1 MEQEKY
7 FEKNMETLKK
17 RNETLYKA
25 ICEYTLVEEEYH
37 PEKVLAKDGT
47 EIMKITKDGKE
58 CFLNSQYRPVKEAVT
73 FVEQYDKV
81 SDYSFMVFLGFG
93 NGIIARQLRQS
104 MGEHVALCFYE
115 PSIEIFM
122 HVIQNYDISDLLT
135 AGNVYIIVNRLNKE
149 DMQAVLGSNIK
160 FDTYQ
165 NAIYDA
171 LPKYRQL
178 FLEDN
183 QWLEDLYRQDVV
195 NIMAYIETQ
204 QTFGKQF
211 VINAIHNMKYLL
223 NCNYR
228 DDFKDVFPKDMP
240 AVVVAAGPSLENNI
254 EVLKK
259 MKGKALIVAV
269 DTALRYLT
277 EQGMKPDLA
286 ITVDAKK
293 PIHLFDSEDIRKLM
307 LVSDCSGNHQA
318 VELLSGQKLIFS
330 GGNYV
335 YYKKVFALKERE
347 FGFLKNGGSVATVA
361 FSLLR
366 EWGFRRI
373 VLVGQ
378 DLALAPD
385 KVHAGK
391 DDVDLHKLNG
401 NKIAIKGYYGDT
413 VYTTWDYNEYRRWFE
428 RMIEEENCP
437 EVINA
442 TEGGAKIKGAIQ
454 MPLQKV
460 LDTYCTREF
469 DFEKAI
475 EEVPPTFTE
484 EDRPK
489 LLAMWE
495 ESVKNIEKLKRNFK
509 EGIHLIED
517 EIRLISRGSYTKGNI
532 RNIHKKLNKIFE
544 ECDSYMEIQFIDS
557 MVAEKEERILDDIYE
572 MEESNDEEHCRLLE
586 KLKTYLLSMQNVTDE
601 VRELFQTVIKEMKV
615 S

>member
-7 FEKNMETLKK
+7 FEKNMMALKE
-17 RNETLYKA
+17 RDEMLYKA
-25 ICEYTLVEEEYH
+25 ICEYTPAEEGCC
-37 PEKVLAKDGT
+37 PQKVLAKDGT
-47 EIMKITKDGKE
+47 EITKITKDGKE
-58 CFLNSQYRPVKEAVT
+58 WFLNSQYRPVQEAVT
-73 FVEQYDKV
+73 FVEQYNKV
-81 SDYSFMVFLGFG
+81 SDYSFMVFLGLG

-104 MGEHVALCFYE
+104 MGEHVRLCFYE
-115 PSIEIFM
+115 PSVEIFM
-122 HVIQNYDISDLLT
+122 HVIQNYDISDLLA

-149 DMQAVLGSNIK
+149 KMQIVLGANIQ

-195 NIMAYIETQ
+195 NIMAYIQTQ
-204 QTFGKQF
+204 QEFGKYF
-211 VINAIHNMKYLL
+211 VINAIQNMKYLL

-228 DDFKDVFPKDMP
+228 DDFKDIFPKDMP
-240 AVVVAAGPSLENNI
+240 AVVVAAGPSLEKNI
-254 EVLKK
+254 EALKK
-259 MKGKALIVAV
+259 MKGKALIIAV

-277 EQGMKPDLA
+277 EQGLRPDLA

-293 PIHLFDSEDIRKLM
+293 PIHLFDSEDIRKLI
-307 LVSDCSGNHQA
+307 LVSDCAGNHQA
-318 VELLSGQKLIFS
+318 LELLSGQKLIFS

-335 YYKKVFALKERE
+335 YYKKVFALKGRE

-391 DDVDLHKLNG
+391 DDVDLYKLNG
-401 NKIAIKGYYGDT
+401 NKIAIEGYYGDT

-484 EDRPK
+484 EDRSK

-509 EGIHLIED
+509 EGIHLIEE

-586 KLKTYLLSMQNVTDE
+586 KLKKYLLSMQDVTDE
-601 VRELFQTVIKEMKV
+601 VKELIVSVINQV
-615 S
+615 QVG